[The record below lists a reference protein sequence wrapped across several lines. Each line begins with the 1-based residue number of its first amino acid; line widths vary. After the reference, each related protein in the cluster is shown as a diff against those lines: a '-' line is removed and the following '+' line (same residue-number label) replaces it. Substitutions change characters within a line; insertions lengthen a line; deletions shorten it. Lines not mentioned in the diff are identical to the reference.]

1 MSLSNVFRLALAAL
15 MAAPIATSAQAQ
27 DLAGAPRNDVQS
39 GYSSRAYAEDLASPT
54 GRGER
59 RHREAR
65 ECYAQVRYP
74 ATYAP
79 PPTGPEYIWRQAPA
93 PPGAPGPV
101 WCLTVQPFPNQPVQV
116 APARLGWVRVL
127 CADEQT
133 PDRIARLQRRL
144 HEEGLYRGEVDG
156 RYDERTAG
164 AVAAFQQERHIEHR
178 GYLSYETLSA
188 LDAPRPPPVVIY
200 RRKPTTFDRGY
211 VAWPGESRYW

>member
-1 MSLSNVFRLALAAL
+1 MSSFNVSRLALAAL
-15 MAAPIATSAQAQ
+15 MAAPIATSVQAQ
-27 DLAGAPRNDVQS
+27 DLAGAPQ
-39 GYSSRAYAEDLASPT
+39 GYDQGGYGQRGYAQAEGPQA
-54 GRGER
+54 GRHGR
-59 RHREAR
+59 RHAEAR

-74 ATYAP
+74 AAYAP

-127 CADEQT
+127 CADQET
-133 PDRIARLQRRL
+133 PERIARLQHRL
-144 HEEGLYRGEVDG
+144 HEEGLYRGEMDG
-156 RYDERTAG
+156 RYDEETAG

-188 LDAPRPPPVVIY
+188 LDVAPPPPIVIY
-200 RRKPTTFDRGY
+200 RRKPTTFERGY
-211 VAWPGESRYW
+211 VTWPGESRYW